1 MVDVG
6 DNAEVAYVFH
16 DRRGP
21 VRTGSICWLTPYFRV
36 VIIPKFYKI
45 FINIRSFSDM
55 STGIR
60 GRSGTT
66 DNQPMTE
73 HILIV
78 DDDLAIRDAMHE
90 FIEMSGFVSSVAS
103 SAEEALEILTHDKV
117 EVVITDIMLP
127 GMDGLALT
135 DRVKRTR
142 DIDVIV
148 MTGYSTD
155 YSYEEAVSK
164 GASDF
169 VFKPVRFEELLL
181 RLKRV
186 LKERRLNQERVHML
200 EELKKLSITDGLTQ
214 LYNSRHFY
222 TQLKGEIDR
231 CNRYGHKLSLLL
243 LDIDNFKIYND
254 TYGHLEG
261 DKILVRL
268 GRIIKACLRKMDT
281 AYRYGGEEFTIIL
294 PDTHGEEAGTVAE
307 RLRAAVQAEDLTE
320 GVNPEETIT
329 ISIGVTQYRR
339 EEKIANFVQ
348 RADQAMYQSK
358 QAGRNRVS
366 CAFEDSG
373 DE

>member
-1 MVDVG
+1 M
-6 DNAEVAYVFH
+6 A
-16 DRRGP
+16 
-21 VRTGSICWLTPYFRV
+21 
-36 VIIPKFYKI
+36 
-45 FINIRSFSDM
+45 
-55 STGIR
+55 
-60 GRSGTT
+60 
-66 DNQPMTE
+66 E

-90 FIEMSGFVSSVAS
+90 FIEMSGFNSSVAS
-103 SAEEALEILTHDKV
+103 SAEEALDILSDDTV

-135 DRVKRTR
+135 DRIKRSR

-169 VFKPVRFEELLL
+169 VFKPVKFEELLL

-186 LKERRLNQERVHML
+186 LKERRLNQERVQML
-200 EELKKLSITDGLTQ
+200 DELKKLSITDGLTQ
-214 LYNSRHFY
+214 LYNSRYFY
-222 TQLKGEIDR
+222 SQLKGEIER
-231 CNRYGHKLSLLL
+231 CNRYGHQLSLLL
-243 LDIDNFKIYND
+243 LDIDNFKAYND

-261 DKILVRL
+261 DKILVSL
-268 GRIIKACLRKMDT
+268 GRIIKSCLRKMDT

-307 RLRAAVQAEDLTE
+307 RLRTAVAAEDFTS
-320 GVNPEETIT
+320 GRNPDVTIT

-339 EEKIANFVQ
+339 EEKISSFVQ

-358 QAGRNRVS
+358 QAGRNQVS
-366 CAFEDSG
+366 CIFREAA